1 MAPSEW
7 VRLNS
12 HSIAAVAAG
21 AHLAVVILGAARI
34 PVPQSSLA
42 GKVYGVYGAYSG
54 ANNSYGFFAP
64 GVASKWRAALD
75 SYDPAE
81 EKWTTWTKPAANL
94 ELGVLDSTITGYF
107 SNDELREAFAAS
119 WAGSGMAQAPGA
131 AVVVVRAEAFL
142 VPTMAEYREGARGR
156 WQTLAAYAFTTDD
169 RMRLLDAG
177 TRGVRTT

>member
-1 MAPSEW
+1 VSPSEW

-12 HSIAAVAAG
+12 LSIAAVAAG
-21 AHLAVVILGAARI
+21 AHLAVVILGAARV
-34 PVPQSSLA
+34 PVPGASLA
-42 GKVYGVYGAYSG
+42 GRIYGVYGAYSG

-64 GVASKWRAALD
+64 GVASKWRATLD
-75 SYDPAE
+75 SYHPAE

-94 ELGVLDSTITGYF
+94 ELGVLDSTITGFF
-107 SNDELREAFAAS
+107 SNDELREAMAAS

-131 AVVVVRAEAFL
+131 AVVVVRAEAFM

-169 RMRLLDAG
+169 RMRLVDAG
-177 TRGVRTT
+177 SRGARSP